1 MKGYVLPLANLGGT
15 TQMIISTCVA
25 LPKVAKACEEGDI
38 ASQYLWQKNFTNVQN
53 EPLNTSN

>member
-1 MKGYVLPLANLGGT
+1 VKGYVLPLGGT

-38 ASQYLWQKNFTNVQN
+38 ASQYLWQKNFTNVN
-53 EPLNTSN
+53 EPLNTPN